1 MNRSVISKQAPAEAS
16 ASRIGTKTTI
26 PAASDRQRRVCNI
39 CGKPSGTNICSMCAD
54 KIRAEAVARKKR
66 EDKGEE

>member
-1 MNRSVISKQAPAEAS
+1 MAIATQGKLQKE
-16 ASRIGTKTTI
+16 
-26 PAASDRQRRVCNI
+26 VCEI
-39 CGKPSGTNICSMCAD
+39 CGKPSADPICPVCAD